1 MVLKNILRI
10 IIDYRLSLI
19 KIIFF
24 EFIYIFRGY
33 KGNNFDFSRNLTMS
47 DNIPCPYYFLLKI
60 KKILKNN
67 KFNTFIDLGCGS
79 GRVLNFFNKKFNNK
93 NFIGVEYFY
102 DQYSQ
107 SKKLFNK
114 NENIEILQGDFT
126 KMDLYKENADCYFL
140 NNPFKNDSEFIIF
153 FENLINY
160 VSRDKDIF
168 FIFINYNFNVIKN
181 LKKIIPIEHFYVS
194 DIKGYSVCCLHK
206 NK

>member
-47 DNIPCPYYFLLKI
+47 DNIPCPYYFLLKV

-114 NENIEILQGDFT
+114 K
-126 KMDLYKENADCYFL
+126 KMR
-140 NNPFKNDSEFIIF
+140 IVIF
-153 FENLINY
+153 
-160 VSRDKDIF
+160 
-168 FIFINYNFNVIKN
+168 
-181 LKKIIPIEHFYVS
+181 
-194 DIKGYSVCCLHK
+194 
-206 NK
+206 